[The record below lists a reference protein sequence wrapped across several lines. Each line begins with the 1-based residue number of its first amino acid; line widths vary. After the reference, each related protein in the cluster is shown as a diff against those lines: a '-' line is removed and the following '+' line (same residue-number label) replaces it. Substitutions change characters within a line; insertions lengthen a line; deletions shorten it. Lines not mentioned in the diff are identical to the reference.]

1 MGYRYDDLA
10 PGEVYHVFSRGV
22 EKRKIFLDYNDRQ
35 RFLSL
40 LIHCLHRGP
49 SRCFSL
55 SKKMKEE
62 NNLVLGG
69 EGLVDLLCY
78 CLMDNH
84 VHLLI
89 RENIEGGTSL
99 YMRRLLTSYSR
110 YFNIRCDRSG
120 SLFIH
125 PFKAILIEQDEQ
137 LLHVSRYIHLNP
149 YVARITGEMSGYEWS
164 SLDNYTSGGL
174 KRNIMCHRTLIHSM
188 MSANKYRSF
197 VEDEADYARS
207 IADVGH
213 LLIDLED

>member
-22 EKRKIFLDYNDRQ
+22 EKRKIFLDRADRQ

-40 LIHCLHRGP
+40 LTHCLPRGP
-49 SRCFSL
+49 SRGFAVSRRL
-55 SKKMKEE
+55 NISNSMVSE
-62 NNLVLGG
+62 G

-89 RENIEGGTSL
+89 CENIEGGTSL
-99 YMRRLLTSYSR
+99 YMQRLLTSYSR
-110 YFNIRCDRSG
+110 YFNIRRDRSG

-125 PFKAILIEQDEQ
+125 PFKAVLVSQDEQ

-149 YVARITGEMSGYEWS
+149 YVARVVRDVHEYEWS
-164 SLDNYTSGGL
+164 SLSEYMSRSS
-174 KRNIMCHRTLIHSM
+174 KRICHKSLIGSIMP
-188 MSANKYRSF
+188 AQQYWSF

-207 IADVGH
+207 IADVDH
-213 LLIDLED
+213 LLIDLEH